1 MPRKLSE
8 QDLGFT
14 KHSRDSHCYNV
25 SETLAKEAWELEA
38 HSGGKKRYQFG
49 KSSTPTYYM
58 STTSPAPCFSRSYP
72 SQPDLSWARTSKE
85 EWSPTIHPRL
95 CLCLHTVASE
105 ANPRRPYKDQ
115 GRLKRRGAN
124 IRPTSQK

>member
-1 MPRKLSE
+1 MIKCPESFQNRIWDLLSIQEVVIATMFQKPLPRR
-8 QDLGFT
+8 LGNW
-14 KHSRDSHCYNV
+14 K
-25 SETLAKEAWELEA
+25 
-38 HSGGKKRYQFG
+38 GGGCQFG

-105 ANPRRPYKDQ
+105 ANPRRPYKDR